1 MLLFYLNV
9 YIVQYSLFYQK
20 LYWFGKEVHHRY
32 DYIGTCFAVKP
43 QKIWS
48 KPFKISLHKNKARKA
63 FPVTLRCKWT
73 KDPISSKVGGH
84 IGAAAAKK
92 K

>member
-1 MLLFYLNV
+1 MDIQYST
-9 YIVQYSLFYQK
+9 YSLFYQK
-20 LYWFGKEVHHRY
+20 LYWFGKEIHHKY
-32 DYIGTCFAVKP
+32 VGTCFAVKP

-73 KDPISSKVGGH
+73 KDPISRKVGGH
-84 IGAAAAKK
+84 IGESQEKISGT
-92 K
+92 